1 MIPDG
6 LRLLLT
12 QTCQPLTLQAVTSLG
27 DYNLRAETFPHSN
40 MSNNIASITALEI
53 LDSRG
58 NPTVSVTVRLSN
70 GIEAS
75 AAVPSGASTGIR
87 EAVELRDGN
96 PDRYGGKGVLKAV
109 SNVNRV
115 IAPKLNGKSPHAQRE
130 VDDLMRELDGTEN
143 KSKLGA
149 NAILGVSM
157 AVCRAAALGSGVP
170 LYAHIRKLHGS
181 KKAGA
186 PFILPAPMMNVLNG
200 GAHATN
206 NVDFQ
211 EFMLFPIGARTFAEA
226 LRYGAETFHTL
237 KKLLQKRGL
246 VTAVGDEGGFAPNLK
261 TNDEA
266 VELIVEAIRTAGYKP
281 GKDIA
286 IALDPAASEF
296 YDAGNYVFK
305 KSDRSRKS
313 PTQMVGLYAQWA
325 KQYPIVS
332 LEDGMGEEDRE
343 GWQELTNALGDRLQ
357 LVGDDNFVT
366 NPQIFAQGINNG
378 IANAI
383 LIKLNQIGTVSET
396 LETVAMAQEADYGA
410 VISHR
415 SGETEDAFI
424 ADFAVGTGAGQIK
437 TGSLCRSERIAKYNR
452 LLAIEHELGK
462 KARYANN
469 PTKAIHGDGAGPG
482 RGHAPIRATVR

>member
-1 MIPDG
+1 MNKIDS
-6 LRLLLT
+6 
-12 QTCQPLTLQAVTSLG
+12 V
-27 DYNLRAETFPHSN
+27 
-40 MSNNIASITALEI
+40 TALEI

-58 NPTVSVTVRLSN
+58 NPTVAVTVSLEN
-70 GIEAS
+70 GITAS

-87 EAVELRDGN
+87 EAVELRDQD
-96 PDRYGGKGVLKAV
+96 PKRYGGKGVLHAV
-109 SNVNRV
+109 ANVNTV
-115 IAPKLNGKSPHAQRE
+115 IAPKLKGKSPHAQRE
-130 VDDLMRELDGTEN
+130 IDDIMRSLDGTDT

-157 AVCRAAALGSGVP
+157 AVCRAAALQAEIP
-170 LYAHIRKLHGS
+170 LYAHIREL
-181 KKAGA
+181 AGGKSNTLL
-186 PFILPAPMMNVLNG
+186 LPVPMMNVLNG

-211 EFMLFPIGARTFAEA
+211 EFMLCPVGAPSFAEA

-246 VTAVGDEGGFAPNLK
+246 VTAVGDEGGFAPSLK

-266 VELIVEAIRTAGYKP
+266 VVLIVEAIKAAGFEP
-281 GKDIA
+281 GKDVA
-286 IALDPAASEF
+286 ICLDPAASEF
-296 YDAGNYVFK
+296 YEDGTYVFK
-305 KSDRSRKS
+305 KSDQSRKT
-313 PTQMVGLYAQWA
+313 PGEMVALYADWV
-325 KQYPIVS
+325 KKYPIVS

-343 GWQELTNALGDRLQ
+343 GWKALTKVLGKRLQ

-366 NPQIFAQGINNG
+366 NPKIFADGIRDG

-396 LETVAMAQEADYGA
+396 LETVAMAQKAGYGA

-452 LLAIEHELGK
+452 LLAIEQELGK
-462 KARYANN
+462 LARFG
-469 PTKAIHGDGAGPG
+469 GDQIKFA
-482 RGHAPIRATVR
+482 RASA

>member
-1 MIPDG
+1 MTKIQK
-6 LRLLLT
+6 L
-12 QTCQPLTLQAVTSLG
+12 
-27 DYNLRAETFPHSN
+27 
-40 MSNNIASITALEI
+40 TALEI

-58 NPTVSVTVRLSN
+58 NPTVMVSVALNN
-70 GIEAS
+70 GIIAS
-75 AAVPSGASTGIR
+75 ACVPSGASTGLR
-87 EAVELRDGN
+87 EAVELRDG
-96 PDRYGGKGVLKAV
+96 DAKRYGGKGVLNAV
-109 SNVNRV
+109 ANVNKS
-115 IAPKLNGKSPHAQRE
+115 IAPKLKGKSPHAQKE
-130 VDDLMRELDGTEN
+130 IDGLMRKLDGTDT

-149 NAILGVSM
+149 NALLGVSM
-157 AVCRAAALGSGVP
+157 AVCRAAAQDAKLP
-170 LYAHIRKLHGS
+170 LYAYIRKLHGG
-181 KKAGA
+181 KGA
-186 PFILPAPMMNVLNG
+186 YVLPTPMMNVLNG

-211 EFMLFPIGARTFAEA
+211 EFMLFPIGAPSFAEA

-237 KKLLQKRGL
+237 KKILQKRGL
-246 VTAVGDEGGFAPNLK
+246 VTSVGDEGGFAPNLK

-266 VELIVEAIRTAGYKP
+266 VEVMLEAIQAAGYKP

-296 YDAGNYVFK
+296 YDSGGYVFK
-305 KSDRSRKS
+305 KSDQSRKT
-313 PTQMVGLYAQWA
+313 PAEMVRLYGEWV
-325 KQYPIVS
+325 KKYPIVS
-332 LEDGMGEEDRE
+332 LEDGMGEEDRA
-343 GWQELTNALGDRLQ
+343 GWLAITKALGGKIQ

-366 NPQIFAQGINNG
+366 NPKIFAEGIQAG

-396 LETVAMAQEADYGA
+396 LETVAMAQKAGYGA

-452 LLAIEHELGK
+452 LLAIEKELGK
-462 KARYANN
+462 KSRFGG
-469 PTKAIHGDGAGPG
+469 AIHGN
-482 RGHAPIRATVR
+482 RK

>member
-1 MIPDG
+1 MIKIEKISA
-6 LRLLLT
+6 
-12 QTCQPLTLQAVTSLG
+12 Q
-27 DYNLRAETFPHSN
+27 
-40 MSNNIASITALEI
+40 EI

-58 NPTVSVTVRLSN
+58 NPTVMVSVALNN
-70 GIEAS
+70 GITAT
-75 AAVPSGASTGIR
+75 ACVPSGASTGIR
-87 EAVELRDGN
+87 EAVELRDG
-96 PDRYGGKGVLKAV
+96 DAKRYGGKGVLNAV
-109 SNVNRV
+109 ANVNKI
-115 IAPKLNGKSPHAQRE
+115 IAPKLNGKSPHAQKE
-130 VDDLMRELDGTEN
+130 IDELMCELDGTEN

-149 NAILGVSM
+149 NAMLGVSM
-157 AVCRAAALGSGVP
+157 AICRAAALDSGLP
-170 LYAHIRKLHGS
+170 LYAYIRKLHGV
-181 KKAGA
+181 KADA
-186 PFILPAPMMNVLNG
+186 PYVLPAPQMNVLNG

-211 EFMLFPIGARTFAEA
+211 EFMLFPIGAPTFAEA

-246 VTAVGDEGGFAPNLK
+246 VTSVGDEGGFAPNLK

-266 VELIVEAIRTAGYKP
+266 VEVIVEAIEAAGYKP

-296 YDAGNYVFK
+296 YDDGSYVFK
-305 KSDRSRKS
+305 KSDKSRKT
-313 PTQMVGLYAQWA
+313 PAQMVELYGEWV
-325 KQYPIVS
+325 KKYPIVS
-332 LEDGMGEEDRE
+332 LEDGMGEEDRN
-343 GWQELTNALGDRLQ
+343 GWLAITKALGRKLQ

-366 NPQIFAQGINNG
+366 NPKIFAEGIRAG

-396 LETVAMAQEADYGA
+396 LETVAMAQKAGYGT

-424 ADFAVGTGAGQIK
+424 ADFAVGTNAGQIK

-452 LLAIEHELGK
+452 LLAIEQELGK
-462 KARYANN
+462 KARYGGMLSRSAWQ
-469 PTKAIHGDGAGPG
+469 
-482 RGHAPIRATVR
+482 

>member
-1 MIPDG
+1 
-6 LRLLLT
+6 
-12 QTCQPLTLQAVTSLG
+12 
-27 DYNLRAETFPHSN
+27 
-40 MSNNIASITALEI
+40 MSKIQNISAQEI

-58 NPTVSVTVRLSN
+58 NPTVMVSVALDNNIT
-70 GIEAS
+70 AS
-75 AAVPSGASTGIR
+75 ACVPSGASTGIR
-87 EAVELRDGN
+87 EAVELRDG
-96 PDRYGGKGVLKAV
+96 DAKRYGGKGVLKAV
-109 SNVNRV
+109 ANVNKL
-115 IAPKLNGKSPHAQRE
+115 IAPKLKSKSPHAQKE
-130 VDDLMRELDGTEN
+130 IDELMCELDGTDT

-157 AVCRAAALGSGVP
+157 AVCRAAALDSNLP
-170 LYAHIRKLHGS
+170 LYAYIQKLHGV
-181 KKAGA
+181 KAGA
-186 PFILPAPMMNVLNG
+186 PYVLPAPQMNVLNG

-211 EFMLFPIGARTFAEA
+211 EFMLFPIGAPTFAEA

-246 VTAVGDEGGFAPNLK
+246 VTSVGDEGGFAPNLK

-266 VELIVEAIRTAGYKP
+266 VDVIVEAIEAAGYKP

-286 IALDPAASEF
+286 IAIDPAASEF
-296 YDAGNYVFK
+296 YDSGNYVFK
-305 KSDRSRKS
+305 KSDKSRKT
-313 PTQMVGLYAQWA
+313 PAQMVELYGEWV
-325 KQYPIVS
+325 KKYPIVS
-332 LEDGMGEEDRE
+332 LEDGMGEEDRD
-343 GWQELTNALGDRLQ
+343 GWLAITKALGTKRQ

-366 NPQIFAQGINNG
+366 NPKIFAEGIRDG

-396 LETVAMAQEADYGA
+396 LETVAMAQEAGYGT

-415 SGETEDAFI
+415 SGETEDSFI

-452 LLAIEHELGK
+452 LLVIEQELGK
-462 KARYANN
+462 KAQYGGMLFRSAWQ
-469 PTKAIHGDGAGPG
+469 
-482 RGHAPIRATVR
+482 

>member
-1 MIPDG
+1 M
-6 LRLLLT
+6 
-12 QTCQPLTLQAVTSLG
+12 TLMTKIQ
-27 DYNLRAETFPHSN
+27 N
-40 MSNNIASITALEI
+40 ITALEI

-58 NPTVSVTVRLSN
+58 NPTVMVSVALNN
-70 GIEAS
+70 GITAS
-75 AAVPSGASTGIR
+75 ACVPSGASTGIR
-87 EAVELRDGN
+87 EAVELRDG
-96 PDRYGGKGVLKAV
+96 DTKRYGGKGVLKAV
-109 SNVNRV
+109 ANVNKL
-115 IAPKLNGKSPHAQRE
+115 IAPKLKGKSPRAQKE
-130 VDDLMRELDGTEN
+130 IDSLMCELDGTET

-157 AVCRAAALGSGVP
+157 AVCRAAALDSELP
-170 LYAHIRKLHGS
+170 LYVYIRELHGRARHS
-181 KKAGA
+181 VRAERSGPESGGQRTDA
-186 PFILPAPMMNVLNG
+186 PYLLPAPMMNVLNG

-211 EFMLFPIGARTFAEA
+211 EFMLFPIGAPTFAEA

-246 VTAVGDEGGFAPNLK
+246 VTSVGDEGGFAPNLK

-266 VELIVEAIRTAGYKP
+266 VDVIVEAIEAAGYKP

-296 YDAGNYVFK
+296 YDDGSYVMK
-305 KSDRSRKS
+305 KSDGTRKT
-313 PTQMVGLYAQWA
+313 PAQMVELYGEWV
-325 KQYPIVS
+325 KKYPIVS
-332 LEDGMGEEDRE
+332 LEDGMGEEDRD
-343 GWQELTNALGDRLQ
+343 GWLAITKTLGKKLQ

-366 NPQIFAQGINNG
+366 NPKIFAEGIRAG

-396 LETVAMAQEADYGA
+396 LETVAMAQKAGYGA

-424 ADFAVGTGAGQIK
+424 ADFAVGTHAGQIK

-452 LLAIEHELGK
+452 LLAIEKELGN
-462 KARYANN
+462 KARYGG
-469 PTKAIHGDGAGPG
+469 AIFKLAGK
-482 RGHAPIRATVR
+482 

>member
-1 MIPDG
+1 M
-6 LRLLLT
+6 
-12 QTCQPLTLQAVTSLG
+12 
-27 DYNLRAETFPHSN
+27 
-40 MSNNIASITALEI
+40 NNIQNINALEI

-58 NPTVSVTVRLSN
+58 NPTVMVNVTLNN
-70 GIEAS
+70 GITAS
-75 AAVPSGASTGIR
+75 ACVPSGASTGIR
-87 EAVELRDGN
+87 EAVELRDG
-96 PDRYGGKGVLKAV
+96 DAKRYGGKGVLKAV
-109 SNVNRV
+109 ANVNKI
-115 IAPKLNGKSPHAQRE
+115 IAPKVKGKSPCAQKE
-130 VDDLMRELDGTEN
+130 IDSFMCGLDGTET

-157 AVCRAAALGSGVP
+157 AVCRAAAQDSSVP
-170 LYAHIRKLHGS
+170 LYAYIRKLHGGKVS
-181 KKAGA
+181 A
-186 PFILPAPMMNVLNG
+186 PYVLPAPMMNVLNG

-211 EFMLFPIGARTFAEA
+211 EFMLFPIGAPTFAEA

-246 VTAVGDEGGFAPNLK
+246 VTSVGDEGGFAPNLK
-261 TNDEA
+261 TNTEA
-266 VELIVEAIRTAGYKP
+266 VDVIVEAIKAAGYQP

-296 YDAGNYVFK
+296 YDDGSYVMK
-305 KSDRSRKS
+305 KSDRSRKT
-313 PTQMVGLYAQWA
+313 PAEMVKLWGDWA
-325 KQYPIVS
+325 KKYPIVS

-343 GWQELTNALGDRLQ
+343 GWKALTKALGKKLQ

-366 NPQIFAQGINNG
+366 NPKIFAAGIRDD

-396 LETVAMAQEADYGA
+396 LETVAMAQKAGYGA

-452 LLAIEHELGK
+452 LITIEHELGR
-462 KARYANN
+462 KARYGGAMF
-469 PTKAIHGDGAGPG
+469 KAA
-482 RGHAPIRATVR
+482 RK

>member
-1 MIPDG
+1 
-6 LRLLLT
+6 
-12 QTCQPLTLQAVTSLG
+12 
-27 DYNLRAETFPHSN
+27 
-40 MSNNIASITALEI
+40 MSKIQNITAQEI

-58 NPTVSVTVRLSN
+58 NPTVMVNLALNN
-70 GIEAS
+70 GITTS
-75 AAVPSGASTGIR
+75 ACVPSGASTGIR
-87 EAVELRDGN
+87 EAVELRDG
-96 PDRYGGKGVLKAV
+96 DARRYGGKGVLNAV
-109 SNVNRV
+109 ANVNKI
-115 IAPKLNGKSPHAQRE
+115 IAPKLKGKSPHAQKE
-130 VDDLMRELDGTEN
+130 IDDLMRKLDGTET

-157 AVCRAAALGSGVP
+157 AVCRAAALDSKMP
-170 LYAHIRKLHGS
+170 LYAYIRKLHGG
-181 KKAGA
+181 KGGR
-186 PFILPAPMMNVLNG
+186 PQGLLPAPMMNVING
-200 GAHATN
+200 GAHSTN

-211 EFMLFPIGARTFAEA
+211 EFMLFPIGAPTFSEA

-237 KKLLQKRGL
+237 KKILQKRGL

-266 VELIVEAIRTAGYKP
+266 VQVIVEAIQAAGYKP

-296 YDAGNYVFK
+296 YDNGNYVFK
-305 KSDRSRKS
+305 KSDGSRKT
-313 PTQMVGLYAQWA
+313 PAQMVELYGEWM
-325 KQYPIVS
+325 KKYPIIS
-332 LEDGMGEEDRE
+332 LEDGMGEEDRD
-343 GWQELTNALGDRLQ
+343 GWLALTKALGKKRQ

-366 NPQIFAQGINNG
+366 NPKIFAEGIREG

-396 LETVAMAQEADYGA
+396 LDTVAMAQKADYGV

-424 ADFAVGTGAGQIK
+424 ADFAVGTSAGQIK

-452 LLAIEHELGK
+452 LLVIERELGN
-462 KARYANN
+462 KARYGG
-469 PTKAIHGDGAGPG
+469 TLF
-482 RGHAPIRATVR
+482 

>member
-1 MIPDG
+1 MTKI
-6 LRLLLT
+6 
-12 QTCQPLTLQAVTSLG
+12 QKVSAV
-27 DYNLRAETFPHSN
+27 
-40 MSNNIASITALEI
+40 EI

-58 NPTVSVTVRLSN
+58 NPTVSVTVTLSN
-70 GIEAS
+70 GLTAS

-87 EAVELRDGN
+87 EAVELRDG
-96 PDRYGGKGVLKAV
+96 DARRYGGKGVLKAV
-109 SNVNRV
+109 AHVNRV
-115 IAPKLNGKSPHAQRE
+115 IAPKLKGKAPADQQAL
-130 VDDLMRELDGTEN
+130 DDLMRQLDGTET
-143 KSKLGA
+143 KSRLGA

-157 AVCRAAALGSGVP
+157 AVCRAAALDAGLP
-170 LYAHIRKLHGS
+170 LYAYLRRLHGGR
-181 KKAGA
+181 GA
-186 PFILPAPMMNVLNG
+186 YVLPAPMMNVLNG

-211 EFMLFPIGARTFAEA
+211 EFMLFPIGASNFAEA

-261 TNDEA
+261 TNTEA
-266 VELIVEAIRTAGYKP
+266 VDVILEAIKAAGYQP

-296 YDAGNYVFK
+296 YDAGDYVMK
-305 KSDRSRKS
+305 KSDGSRKT
-313 PTQMVGLYAQWA
+313 PTEMVALWGQWV
-325 KQYPIVS
+325 KKYPIVS
-332 LEDGMGEEDRE
+332 LEDGMGEEDRD
-343 GWQELTNALGDRLQ
+343 GWQALTKTLGKKVQ

-366 NPQIFAQGINNG
+366 NPRIFAEGIRDG
-378 IANAI
+378 VANAI

-396 LETVAMAQEADYGA
+396 LETVAMAQKAGYGA

-424 ADFAVGTGAGQIK
+424 ADLAVGTGAGQIK

-452 LLAIEHELGK
+452 LLAIEAELGK
-462 KARYANN
+462 KARYGGELFQAR
-469 PTKAIHGDGAGPG
+469 
-482 RGHAPIRATVR
+482 RG